1 MVKQHVGLLALQG
14 DYAKHREKL
23 DLLGVSSSNIRHPS
37 DLDDC
42 THLIIPGGE
51 TTTMTLLMQKYDLY
65 EPIRTFAEDRAV
77 WGTCAG
83 LIMVARETGDRRV
96 TPLNLIDISVK
107 RNAYG
112 RQVESFV
119 TEVPLSILNGGLPFK
134 TIFIRAPVIESCGS
148 SVQILGTLKDHVVLA
163 RNERILV
170 SSFHP
175 ELTHDLRLHT
185 YFLQQMK

>member
-1 MVKQHVGLLALQG
+1 MAKQHVGLLALQG

-23 DLLGVSSSNIRHPS
+23 DLLGVTSSNIRHAA
-37 DLDDC
+37 DLDVC

-51 TTTMTLLMQKYDLY
+51 TTTMTLLMQKYNLY
-65 EPIRTFAEDRAV
+65 EPIRAFAEDRPV

-83 LIMVARETGDRRV
+83 LIMVAREAGDRRV
-96 TPLNLIDISVK
+96 EPLNLIDIHVK

-119 TEVPLSILNGGLPFK
+119 TEVSLPILNGGLPFK
-134 TIFIRAPVIESCGS
+134 AVFIRAPIIESCGPA
-148 SVQILGTLKDHVVLA
+148 VEILGTLHDHVVLA

-185 YFLQQMK
+185 YFLQKLK